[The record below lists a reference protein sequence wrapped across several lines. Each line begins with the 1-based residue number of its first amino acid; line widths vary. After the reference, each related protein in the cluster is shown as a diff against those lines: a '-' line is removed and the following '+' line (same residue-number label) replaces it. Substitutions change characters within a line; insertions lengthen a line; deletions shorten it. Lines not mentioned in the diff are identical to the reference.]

1 MMSVTHLLEVY
12 HLQSLDRIMAE
23 LTVKA
28 WSEPGFAQRL
38 EADRAAVLREHGI
51 DPDRV
56 DFVIP
61 ACPVLADELLA
72 TTGAE
77 AQRGGVIIMGSFSIG
92 ADPDWP

>member
-1 MMSVTHLLEVY
+1 MIPITRLLEVF
-12 HLQSLDRIMAE
+12 HLQSLDRIIAE

-51 DPDRV
+51 DANTV

-61 ACPVLADELLA
+61 ACPVLADEPLA

-77 AQRGGVIIMGSFSIG
+77 AQRGGVVIMGSYSIG
-92 ADPDWP
+92 TDPEWP